1 MADAL
6 MYQEEMFV
14 LLAPG
19 AAEVILTPT
28 ELLDYLKATL
38 SDYSGD
44 LPRDVAKFT
53 TVDEQAI
60 YLRDQS
66 CELPLEPGQT
76 LQWYVIRLEK

>member
-19 AAEVILTPT
+19 QEETILTPA
-28 ELLDYLKATL
+28 ELLDYLKTTL
-38 SDYSGD
+38 TDYPGD
-44 LPRDVAKFT
+44 LPRDVAKFA
-53 TVDEQAI
+53 TVEAQAT

-66 CELPLEPGQT
+66 CELPLQPGQT
-76 LQWYVIRLEK
+76 LQWYAIRVEK

>member
-19 AAEVILTPT
+19 QEEVILTPE
-28 ELLDYLKATL
+28 ELLDYLKTTL
-38 SDYSGD
+38 THYPGD

-53 TVDEQAI
+53 TVDEQAA

-76 LQWYVIRLEK
+76 LQWYAIRLEK

>member
-1 MADAL
+1 MANAL
-6 MYQEEMFV
+6 QYQEEMFV

-19 AAEVILTPT
+19 EEEVILTPE
-28 ELLDYLKATL
+28 ELLDYLKTTL
-38 SDYSGD
+38 SDYPGD

-53 TVDEQAI
+53 TVAEQAT

-66 CELPLEPGQT
+66 CELPLQPGQT